1 LASDSIILY
10 FLGAKFDQICST
22 SSDFPIQEIEE
33 EEGLLI
39 DPQFLQ
45 VIESE
50 NIFCESNFVQ
60 IDLLNENS
68 NFSSITEQR

>member
-1 LASDSIILY
+1 LASDSIILS
-10 FLGAKFDQICST
+10 FLGAKFDQNCST
-22 SSDFPIQEIEE
+22 TTDFPIQEIEE
-33 EEGLLI
+33 EQGLLI